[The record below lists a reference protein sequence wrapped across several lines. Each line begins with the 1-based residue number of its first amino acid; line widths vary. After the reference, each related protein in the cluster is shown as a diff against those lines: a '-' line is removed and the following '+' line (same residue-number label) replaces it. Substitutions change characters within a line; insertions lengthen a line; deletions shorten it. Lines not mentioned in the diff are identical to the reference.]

1 MKKILF
7 ICINHIENW
16 DMFTPPKR
24 KNISQSNISV
34 LLVHKKQ
41 DLEKIHVSQV
51 WNLGET
57 DTISLNIPKNI
68 SYQDFLEQVF
78 LHDLA
83 IVI

>member
-1 MKKILF
+1 V
-7 ICINHIENW
+7 
-16 DMFTPPKR
+16 FTPPKSQD
-24 KNISQSNISV
+24 ISQSNISV

-57 DTISLNIPKNI
+57 DTISQNI

-83 IVI
+83 MVI

>member
-16 DMFTPPKR
+16 EVFTPPKSQD
-24 KNISQSNISV
+24 ISQSNISV

-57 DTISLNIPKNI
+57 DTISQNI

-83 IVI
+83 MVI

>member
-16 DMFTPPKR
+16 EVFTPPKSQD
-24 KNISQSNISV
+24 ISQSNISV

-41 DLEKIHVSQV
+41 DLEKIPVSQV

-57 DTISLNIPKNI
+57 DTISQNI

-78 LHDLA
+78 FHDLA
-83 IVI
+83 MVI

>member
-16 DMFTPPKR
+16 EVFTPPKSQD
-24 KNISQSNISV
+24 ISQSNISV

-57 DTISLNIPKNI
+57 DTISQNI

-78 LHDLA
+78 LHDLPM
-83 IVI
+83 VI

>member
-16 DMFTPPKR
+16 EVFTPPKSQD
-24 KNISQSNISV
+24 ISQSNISV

-41 DLEKIHVSQV
+41 DIEKIHVSQV

-57 DTISLNIPKNI
+57 DTISQNI

-83 IVI
+83 MVI

>member
-16 DMFTPPKR
+16 EVFTPPKSQD
-24 KNISQSNISV
+24 ISQSNISV

-41 DLEKIHVSQV
+41 DLEKIPVSQV

-57 DTISLNIPKNI
+57 DTISQNI

-83 IVI
+83 MVI

>member
-1 MKKILF
+1 
-7 ICINHIENW
+7 
-16 DMFTPPKR
+16 MFTPPKS
-24 KNISQSNISV
+24 KDMSQSNISV

-57 DTISLNIPKNI
+57 GTISTKIPKSI
-68 SYQDFLEQVF
+68 SYQNFLEQVF

-83 IVI
+83 MVI

>member
-16 DMFTPPKR
+16 EVFTPPKSQD
-24 KNISQSNISV
+24 ISQSNISV

-41 DLEKIHVSQV
+41 DLEKIPVSQV

-57 DTISLNIPKNI
+57 DTISQNI

-83 IVI
+83 MVV